1 MKKWILIAAAVMFAA
16 GLVLGSAYVAWAQ
29 GNELPTPLSGTGW
42 MGRGMMSYSQPF
54 TGTMPFG
61 RGPMMGG
68 GQLYTGTLPL
78 GPGLMMTPGS
88 VHEQMWTAVAQQLG
102 LTYDQLQT
110 ELGTKTLAQLAQEKN
125 VSLDALKN
133 VAKTAWTNA
142 INQLVQQGKLTREQ
156 ADWMIQR
163 MDAMGWPMFGN
174 AQGWGPDGCGMMGR
188 PQGQGFRGRGMPF
201 GGRQS

>member
-1 MKKWILIAAAVMFAA
+1 MNKWILITAAVMLAA
-16 GLVLGSAYVAWAQ
+16 GLILGSAYVAWAQ
-29 GNELPTPLSGTGW
+29 GGNPPTPFSGPGW
-42 MGRGMMSYSQPF
+42 MGRGMMSYGQPF

-68 GQLYTGTLPL
+68 GQPYTGTLPF
-78 GPGLMMTPGS
+78 GPGLMMAPGG

-110 ELGTKTLAQLAQEKN
+110 ELRTKTLAQLAQEKN
-125 VSLDALKN
+125 VSLDTLKGI
-133 VAKTAWTNA
+133 ARTAWTNGV
-142 INQLVQQGKLTREQ
+142 NQLVQQGKLTREQ

-174 AQGWGPDGCGMMGR
+174 AQGLGPGGCGMLGR
-188 PQGQGFRGRGMPF
+188 PQGQGFRGRMMPF
-201 GGRQS
+201 GGR